1 VEIDM
6 LRSVLLLVL
15 FLLGLAACGE
25 CATPPVGGP
34 SVPGETAA
42 DEAPWGDAV
51 GGLALGLDVPQ
62 EVYGPSDEMVFGV
75 RARNVAE
82 DPLKLHFFD
91 DNMWHYRITFEDA
104 GDGSDFWG
112 GSGLFLDFS
121 EPPDVTLKPGASW
134 TRSADL
140 TAERRRYLRIIEDR
154 KPGDDWDYRDVLP
167 AGRYRAYLEYAPK
180 VGNRAGYWKGTA
192 RTNTVE
198 ITVTE

>member
-1 VEIDM
+1 M
-6 LRSVLLLVL
+6 LRSVSLLALL
-15 FLLGLAACGE
+15 LLGLAACGE
-25 CATPPVGGP
+25 CATPPDGGP
-34 SVPGETAA
+34 PVPGETAA
-42 DEAPWGDAV
+42 DKSPWGEAV

-62 EVYGPSDEMVFGV
+62 DVYGPGDKMVFSV
-75 RARNVAE
+75 RARNVGE

-91 DNMWHYRITFEDA
+91 DNMWHYQTTFENV
-104 GDGSDFWG
+104 GDGADFRG

-121 EPPDVTLKPGASW
+121 EPPDVTLGPGEAW

-140 TAERRRYLRIIEDR
+140 TEERRRYLRIIENR

-180 VGNRAGYWKGTA
+180 IGNGAGYWKGTV